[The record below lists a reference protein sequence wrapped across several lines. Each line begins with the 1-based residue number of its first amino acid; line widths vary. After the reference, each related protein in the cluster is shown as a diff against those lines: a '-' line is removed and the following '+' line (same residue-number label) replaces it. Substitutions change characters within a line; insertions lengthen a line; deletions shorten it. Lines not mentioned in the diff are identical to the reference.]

1 MKYWLVLTCRTPR
14 RVSYLSKNGV
24 ALSKEQCPS
33 TPKEIEEMKAS
44 SLYFSMWKLNVCHVM
59 YEA

>member
-1 MKYWLVLTCRTPR
+1 MQNSKKGFLPF
-14 RVSYLSKNGV
+14 KNGV

-33 TPKEIEEMKAS
+33 TPKEIEDMKAVR
-44 SLYFSMWKLNVCHVM
+44 LCFNMWKLNVCHVM